1 MLPDSG
7 GRQGLSQPVEI
18 PAAEWFHLATVTERA
33 IREAREMLGL
43 WLVLNAQAQAT
54 PAVIVPAGQ
63 SDNGTHRF
71 VRPDAEIQ
79 QRAQQVYGQMMLNLA
94 DAFKF
99 GQQFHQSMIPAL
111 AQAGLVRVQAPES
124 GGG

>member
-1 MLPDSG
+1 
-7 GRQGLSQPVEI
+7 LSNQPVEI

-43 WLVLNAQAQAT
+43 WLVLDAQAQQT

-63 SDNGTHRF
+63 TESGNHRF
-71 VRPDAEIQ
+71 VRPDAEAQ
-79 QRAQQVYGQMMLNLA
+79 QRAQQVYAAMLMNLA
-94 DAFKF
+94 DALKF

-111 AQAGLVRVQAPES
+111 SAAGLVKVDGPT
-124 GGG
+124 